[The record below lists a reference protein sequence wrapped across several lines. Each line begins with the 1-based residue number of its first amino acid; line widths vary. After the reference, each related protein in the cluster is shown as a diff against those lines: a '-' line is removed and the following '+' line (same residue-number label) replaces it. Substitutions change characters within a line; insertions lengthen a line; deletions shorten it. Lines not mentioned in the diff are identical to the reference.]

1 MVGENRSW
9 KDTWIAEGT
18 PPHPLPWL
26 PPPPDPGAS
35 RTIPRRRYRG
45 RGKGPLRRTR
55 DNQYLAGVCGGI
67 GERLGIDPTVVRVI
81 AVLLVLGAG
90 TGLLVYIAAWL
101 IMTRQGEDRSIA
113 RRITSDPGEMRLAM
127 VVGTLVIAVIVLVAA
142 SGLPG
147 ASNLAWP
154 VAISAA
160 GLLFVWR
167 GSSADERSELRHVFG
182 QVPLAAELTSG
193 SRRASVIRIV
203 LGVGLVAIG
212 LGGLGGLVTTRST
225 WVATRGF
232 LGVLA
237 VIVGFAIVFGPT
249 WLRTVRSL
257 TEERRERVRS
267 QERADMAA
275 HVHDSV
281 LQTLA
286 LIQKAAGDPREVSR
300 LARAQER
307 ELRSW
312 LFEDRPPG
320 SFDDGATTVAVAT
333 AIIEQEVEDDHGV
346 DVDAVVVGDCPLT
359 DDLQSLLAAGREAAV
374 NAAKWSGA
382 TTISLFV
389 EVEPNSVSLFVHDR
403 GCGFDPD
410 TVPDDRRG
418 ITDSIRERMTR
429 HGGTAVIRSTP
440 GKGTEVEL
448 VMARQP

>member
-1 MVGENRSW
+1 MRRS
-9 KDTWIAEGT
+9 
-18 PPHPLPWL
+18 
-26 PPPPDPGAS
+26 
-35 RTIPRRRYRG
+35 
-45 RGKGPLRRTR
+45 R

-67 GERLGIDPTVVRVI
+67 GERLGVDPTVVRVI
-81 AVLLVLGAG
+81 TVLLVLGAG
-90 TGLLVYIAAWL
+90 TGLLVYMAAWL
-101 IMTRQGEDRSIA
+101 LITRQGEDRSIA
-113 RRITSDPGEMRLAM
+113 KRVTSDPSEMRLA
-127 VVGTLVIAVIVLVAA
+127 VVVASLVVAVIIGADAL
-142 SGLPG
+142 GLPG
-147 ASNLAWP
+147 FENLVWP
-154 VAISAA
+154 LALSAA
-160 GLLFVWR
+160 GLVFVWR
-167 GSSADERSELRHVFG
+167 GSSDAERAELGHVLG

-193 SRRASVIRIV
+193 SRRSAFYRIA
-203 LGVGLVAIG
+203 LGLILVAVG
-212 LGGLGGLVTTRST
+212 VGGLGGLVTSRSP
-225 WVATRGF
+225 WVAARGF

-237 VIVGFAIVFGPT
+237 VIVGFSVVFGPT

-320 SFDDGATTVAVAT
+320 SFDDEATTVAMAT

-382 TTISLFV
+382 ATISVFV
-389 EVEPNSVSLFVHDR
+389 EVEPESVSLFVHDR
-403 GCGFDPD
+403 GKGFDVD
-410 TVPDDRRG
+410 AVPDDRRG
-418 ITDSIRERMTR
+418 ITESIRERMSR
-429 HGGTAVIRSTP
+429 HGGTATIRSAP
-440 GKGTEVEL
+440 GQGTEVEL
-448 VMARQP
+448 VMARPLPTV

>member
-1 MVGENRSW
+1 
-9 KDTWIAEGT
+9 
-18 PPHPLPWL
+18 
-26 PPPPDPGAS
+26 
-35 RTIPRRRYRG
+35 
-45 RGKGPLRRTR
+45 LRRSR
-55 DNQYLAGVCGGI
+55 ENQYLAGVCGGV
-67 GERLGIDPTVVRVI
+67 GERLGVDPTVVRVVT
-81 AVLLVLGAG
+81 VLLVLGAG
-90 TGLLVYIAAWL
+90 TGLLVYMAAWL
-101 IMTRQGEDRSIA
+101 LITRQGEDRSIA
-113 RRITSDPGEMRLAM
+113 KRVTSDPSEMRLA
-127 VVGTLVIAVIVLVAA
+127 VVVASLVVAVIIGADAL
-142 SGLPG
+142 GLPG
-147 ASNLAWP
+147 FENLVWP
-154 VAISAA
+154 LALSAA
-160 GLLFVWR
+160 GLVFVWR
-167 GSSADERSELRHVFG
+167 GSSDAERAELGHVLG

-193 SRRASVIRIV
+193 SRRPAFYRIA
-203 LGVGLVAIG
+203 LGLILVAVG
-212 LGGLGGLVTTRST
+212 VGGLGGLVATRSP
-225 WVATRGF
+225 WVAARGF

-237 VIVGFAIVFGPT
+237 VIVGFSVVFGPT

-320 SFDDGATTVAVAT
+320 SFDDEATTVAMAT

-382 TTISLFV
+382 TTISVFV
-389 EVEPNSVSLFVHDR
+389 EVEPESVSLFVHDR
-403 GCGFDPD
+403 GKGFDVD
-410 TVPDDRRG
+410 AVPDDRRG
-418 ITDSIRERMTR
+418 ITESIRERMSR
-429 HGGTAVIRSTP
+429 HGGTATIRSAP
-440 GKGTEVEL
+440 GQGTEVEL
-448 VMARQP
+448 VMARPRRTP

>member
-1 MVGENRSW
+1 V
-9 KDTWIAEGT
+9 
-18 PPHPLPWL
+18 
-26 PPPPDPGAS
+26 
-35 RTIPRRRYRG
+35 RG
-45 RGKGPLRRTR
+45 NGPLRRSR
-55 DNQYLAGVCGGI
+55 ENQYLAGVCGGI
-67 GERLGIDPTVVRVI
+67 GERLGVDPTVVRVI
-81 AVLLVLGAG
+81 TVLLVLGAG
-90 TGLLVYIAAWL
+90 TGLLVYMAAWL
-101 IMTRQGEDRSIA
+101 LITRQGEDRSIA
-113 RRITSDPGEMRLAM
+113 KRVTSDPSEMRLA
-127 VVGTLVIAVIVLVAA
+127 VVVATLVVAVIIGADAL
-142 SGLPG
+142 GLPG
-147 ASNLAWP
+147 FENLVWP
-154 VAISAA
+154 LALSAA
-160 GLLFVWR
+160 GLVFVWR
-167 GSSADERSELRHVFG
+167 GSSEAERAELGHVLG

-193 SRRASVIRIV
+193 SRRSAFYRIA
-203 LGVGLVAIG
+203 LGLILVAVG
-212 LGGLGGLVTTRST
+212 VGGLGGLVTSRSP
-225 WVATRGF
+225 WVAARGF

-237 VIVGFAIVFGPT
+237 VIVGFSVVFGPT

-320 SFDDGATTVAVAT
+320 SFDDEATTVAMAT

-382 TTISLFV
+382 ATISVFV
-389 EVEPNSVSLFVHDR
+389 EVEPESVSLFVHDR
-403 GCGFDPD
+403 GKGFDVD
-410 TVPDDRRG
+410 AVPDDRRG
-418 ITDSIRERMTR
+418 ITESIRERMSR
-429 HGGTAVIRSTP
+429 HGGTATIRSAP
-440 GKGTEVEL
+440 GQGTEVEL
-448 VMARQP
+448 VMARPLRAP

>member
-1 MVGENRSW
+1 
-9 KDTWIAEGT
+9 
-18 PPHPLPWL
+18 
-26 PPPPDPGAS
+26 
-35 RTIPRRRYRG
+35 
-45 RGKGPLRRTR
+45 LRRTR
-55 DNQYLAGVCGGI
+55 ENQYLAGVCGGI

-90 TGLLVYIAAWL
+90 TGLLVYMAAWL
-101 IMTRQGEDRSIA
+101 LITRQGEDQSIA
-113 RRITSDPGEMRLAM
+113 KRITSNPGEMRLAM
-127 VVGTLVIAVIVLVAA
+127 VVGTLVIAVIVGVDA

-160 GLLFVWR
+160 GLVFVWR
-167 GSSADERSELRHVFG
+167 GSSVEERTELRHVLG

-193 SRRASVIRIV
+193 SRRSSFIRIG
-203 LGVGLVAIG
+203 LGVVLVAIG
-212 LGGLGGLVTTRST
+212 VGGLGGLVTTTSP

-237 VIVGFAIVFGPT
+237 VIMGFAIVFGPT
-249 WLRTVRSL
+249 WVRTVRSL

-382 TTISLFV
+382 ATISLFV
-389 EVEPNSVSLFVHDR
+389 EVEPDSVSLFVHDR
-403 GCGFDPD
+403 GVGFDPGA
-410 TVPDDRRG
+410 VPDGRRG

-429 HGGTAVIRSTP
+429 HGGTAVIRSAP

-448 VMARQP
+448 VMARHQ

>member
-1 MVGENRSW
+1 V
-9 KDTWIAEGT
+9 
-18 PPHPLPWL
+18 
-26 PPPPDPGAS
+26 
-35 RTIPRRRYRG
+35 RRN
-45 RGKGPLRRTR
+45 GPLRRSR
-55 DNQYLAGVCGGI
+55 ENQYLAGVCGGI

-81 AVLLVLGAG
+81 TVLLVLGAG
-90 TGLLVYIAAWL
+90 TGLLVYMAAWL
-101 IMTRQGEDRSIA
+101 VIARQGEDRSIA
-113 RRITSDPGEMRLAM
+113 KRITSDPSEMRLAM
-127 VVGTLVIAVIVLVAA
+127 VVGTLVIAVIIGADA
-142 SGLPG
+142 FGLPG
-147 ASNLAWP
+147 VENLVWP
-154 VAISAA
+154 LALSAA

-167 GSSADERSELRHVFG
+167 GSSDTERSELGHVLG

-193 SRRASVIRIV
+193 SRRSAFYRIA
-203 LGVGLVAIG
+203 LGLVLVAAG
-212 LGGLGGLVTTRST
+212 VGGLGGLVATRSP
-225 WVATRGF
+225 WVAARGF

-237 VIVGFAIVFGPT
+237 VIVGFSIVFGPT

-320 SFDDGATTVAVAT
+320 SFDDVATTVAVAT
-333 AIIEQEVEDDHGV
+333 AIIEQEVEDDHGI

-382 TTISLFV
+382 ATISLFV
-389 EVEPNSVSLFVHDR
+389 EVEPESVSLFVHDR
-403 GCGFDPD
+403 GRGFDID
-410 TVPDDRRG
+410 AVPEDRRG
-418 ITDSIRERMTR
+418 ITESIKERMSR
-429 HGGTAVIRSTP
+429 HGGTATIRSAP
-440 GKGTEVEL
+440 GQGTEVEL
-448 VMARQP
+448 VMARDPRSP

>member
-1 MVGENRSW
+1 V
-9 KDTWIAEGT
+9 
-18 PPHPLPWL
+18 
-26 PPPPDPGAS
+26 
-35 RTIPRRRYRG
+35 RG
-45 RGKGPLRRTR
+45 NGPLRRSR

-67 GERLGIDPTVVRVI
+67 GERLGVDPTVVRVI
-81 AVLLVLGAG
+81 TVLLVLGAG
-90 TGLLVYIAAWL
+90 TGLLVYMAAWL
-101 IMTRQGEDRSIA
+101 LITRQGEDRSIA
-113 RRITSDPGEMRLAM
+113 KRVTSDPSEMRLA
-127 VVGTLVIAVIVLVAA
+127 VVVASLVVAVIIGADAL
-142 SGLPG
+142 GLPG
-147 ASNLAWP
+147 FENLVWP
-154 VAISAA
+154 LALSAA
-160 GLLFVWR
+160 GLVFVWR
-167 GSSADERSELRHVFG
+167 GSSDAERAELGHVLG

-193 SRRASVIRIV
+193 SRRSAFYRIA
-203 LGVGLVAIG
+203 LGLILVAVG
-212 LGGLGGLVTTRST
+212 VGGLGGLVTSRSP
-225 WVATRGF
+225 WVAARGF

-237 VIVGFAIVFGPT
+237 VIVGFSVVFGPT

-320 SFDDGATTVAVAT
+320 SFDDEATTVAMAT

-382 TTISLFV
+382 ATISVFV
-389 EVEPNSVSLFVHDR
+389 EVEPESVSLFVHDR
-403 GCGFDPD
+403 GKGFDVD
-410 TVPDDRRG
+410 AVPDDRRG
-418 ITDSIRERMTR
+418 ITESIRERMSR
-429 HGGTAVIRSTP
+429 HGGTATIRSAP
-440 GKGTEVEL
+440 GQGTEVEL
-448 VMARQP
+448 VMARPLPTV